1 MVSPRSVEHSEGQ
14 SQAANLSTRRW
25 TKPKIATI
33 LLVLILLG
41 SASVAVHRVFLA
53 PIFQSPDEP
62 AHLNYALNI
71 YSAGRL
77 YSAREPYRQWNTS
90 PEGRHVYTWYLITAT
105 RCYDVRS
112 SYSVKVPAEYGTS
125 EYYERLDRDA
135 PAEHSGDLDEQP
147 QENPRRQFDLI
158 TIYPFAYYW
167 LLALWVKLTSLL
179 SSRLTVLFFGA
190 RILSTVLLLVN
201 LLLMYATAREV
212 QLSRAK

>member
-77 YSAREPYRQWNTS
+77 FSAREPLRKWNTS
-90 PEGRHVYTWYLITAT
+90 PEGRHVYTWYLITAL
-105 RCYDVRS
+105 
-112 SYSVKVPAEYGTS
+112 SVYNLTSAYQVNVPADYGTS
-125 EYYERLDRDA
+125 GYYERLDRGA
-135 PAEHSGDLDEQP
+135 PAEGSGDLDGV
-147 QENPRRQFDLI
+147 PRN
-158 TIYPFAYYW
+158 
-167 LLALWVKLTSLL
+167 SLPEL
-179 SSRLTVLFFGA
+179 
-190 RILSTVLLLVN
+190 
-201 LLLMYATAREV
+201 Y
-212 QLSRAK
+212 